1 MNAINWFEIPTV
13 ELGRA
18 VTFYRHI
25 LGASMQLATF
35 GGIEHAFF
43 DKVDKGGVS
52 GALVR
57 DPQRTPSDAG
67 TLVYLAADGA
77 PGGLDG
83 VLARAA
89 ASGGRVMLP
98 KTAIGE
104 HGWIGLVVDT
114 EGNLV
119 GFHGAPARA

>member
-1 MNAINWFEIPTV
+1 MHAINWFEIPTV

-25 LGASMQLATF
+25 LGASIKVDTF
-35 GGIEHAFF
+35 GGIEHGFF
-43 DKVDKGGVS
+43 DKLGEGAVS

-57 DPQRTPSDAG
+57 DPRRAPSDAG

-83 VLARAA
+83 VLARVA
-89 ASGGRVMLP
+89 ASGGKVTLP
-98 KTAIGE
+98 KMSIGE
-104 HGWIGLVVDT
+104 HGSIGLFVDT

-119 GFHGAPARA
+119 GLHSQERL

>member
-1 MNAINWFEIPTV
+1 MHAINWCEIPTV

-25 LGASMQLATF
+25 LGASMKVDTF

-43 DKVDKGGVS
+43 DKLGEGAVS

-57 DPQRTPSDAG
+57 DPRRAPSDAG
-67 TLVYLAADGA
+67 TLLYLAADEA

-83 VLARAA
+83 VLARVA
-89 ASGGRVMLP
+89 ASGGKVTLP
-98 KTAIGE
+98 KMSIGE
-104 HGWIGLVVDT
+104 HGAIGLFIDT
-114 EGNLV
+114 EGNLI
-119 GFHGAPARA
+119 GLHSRDRL